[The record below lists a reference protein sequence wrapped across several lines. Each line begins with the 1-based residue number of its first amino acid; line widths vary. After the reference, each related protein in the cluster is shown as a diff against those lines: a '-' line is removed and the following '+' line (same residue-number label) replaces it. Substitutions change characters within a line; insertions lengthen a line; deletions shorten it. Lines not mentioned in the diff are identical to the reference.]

1 MSTPVTTTT
10 AAGRDWSAAPLSEL
24 IDHILDRHHNFLR
37 EHLPKIHERLERIL
51 NKKKGEEL
59 CGFIPEL
66 SRTFFSLEDELYAHL
81 MKEEQIL
88 FPHIKR
94 LEAAVAAGEP
104 PPAFHCGTV
113 RGPIAQMEHEHAGGK
128 QALETMRRLTDS
140 YRIEESSCGNRR
152 ALFADLEALER
163 DLLEH
168 MHLEN
173 DILHPRA
180 IALETGAA
188 GS

>member
-1 MSTPVTTTT
+1 MNTSATTTTT
-10 AAGRDWSAAPLSEL
+10 AVRDWNTAPLSEL

-37 EHLPKIHERLERIL
+37 GHLPKIHERLERIL
-51 NKKKGEEL
+51 GKKKGEEL
-59 CGFIPEL
+59 CGFIPDL
-66 SRTFFSLEDELYAHL
+66 SRTFFALEEELYAHL

-88 FPHIKR
+88 FPYIKS

-113 RGPIAQMEHEHAGGK
+113 RGPIAQMEHEHANGK
-128 QALETMRRLTDS
+128 EALGTMRRLTDG
-140 YRIEESSCGNRR
+140 YQIGESSCGNRR
-152 ALFADLEALER
+152 ALFEDLAALER

-168 MHLEN
+168 IRLEN

-180 IALETGAA
+180 IDLEA
-188 GS
+188 GRLTP